1 LRPGDLPRSFSA
13 AALRSS
19 DLQFIMTPSRPQLT
33 PSAAQPRPALRPS
46 RASAVLVVVACVAL
60 AGPWARAV
68 AAEGRVADFIVA
80 VVNQE
85 LVTHA
90 EVEQRLE
97 RVRTDAARR
106 SAALPPEAELRQQI
120 VDQLIDERA
129 QLSLARE
136 SGGRI
141 DEGDIDRA
149 VAAIASQNG
158 LSVPQLRERLQAD
171 GQDIVRFREGLRDQ
185 LMLERLRERE
195 IEQRLR
201 IADAE
206 IDAELARQR
215 EAAAAATQWNLGQ
228 LLVAVPEGA
237 DAQAQ
242 AQRRERAEQALA
254 RARAGED
261 FAALVR
267 EYSDSDKRGGG
278 ALGLRDAQRLPDLFV
293 AAVKDVKAGEVAPAL
308 VRSGAG
314 FHVLK
319 VLERRDGG
327 LAVTQQRARHILLRL
342 DGELTREQA
351 LKRLAEFRQRIVSGQ
366 ARFEDLAREHSAD
379 GSAQQGGD
387 LGWAGPGLFV
397 PEFERTLEALA
408 PGAVAEP
415 MVSRFGAHLIQLLE
429 RREVPMEPQEQ
440 RERAR
445 AALRERKA
453 EGVYEEWAREVRARA
468 YVEQREPPQ

>member
-1 LRPGDLPRSFSA
+1 MSHPRPYPIPSLARRRDAAPAQSGFGGLRAWCAGLGLA
-13 AALRSS
+13 AALGGAA
-19 DLQFIMTPSRPQLT
+19 PSF
-33 PSAAQPRPALRPS
+33 
-46 RASAVLVVVACVAL
+46 AV
-60 AGPWARAV
+60 
-68 AAEGRVADFIVA
+68 EGRVADFIVA

-90 EVEQRLE
+90 EVELRLE
-97 RVRTDAARR
+97 RVRSDAARR
-106 SAALPPEAELRQQI
+106 SVALPPETELRRQI

-136 SGGRI
+136 SVGRI

-149 VAAIASQNG
+149 VAMIASQNG
-158 LSVPQLRERLQAD
+158 LSLPQLRERLQAE
-171 GQDIVRFREGLRDQ
+171 GQDFVRFREGLRDQ
-185 LMLERLRERE
+185 LLLERLRERE
-195 IEQRLR
+195 IEQRVR
-201 IADAE
+201 IGDAE

-215 EAAAAATQWNLGQ
+215 AEAASATQWNLAQ
-228 LLVAVPEGA
+228 LLVAVPENA
-237 DAQAQ
+237 DAATL
-242 AQRRERAEQALA
+242 AERRARAEKALA

-261 FAALVR
+261 FTALVS

-293 AAVKDVKAGEVAPAL
+293 AAVRDLKGGEVAPGL

-319 VLERRDGG
+319 VLERRDAG
-327 LAVTQQRARHILLRL
+327 LTVTQQRARHILLRL

-351 LKRLAEFRQRIVSGQ
+351 LERLAGYRQRIVAGQ
-366 ARFEDLAREHSAD
+366 ARFEDLAREHSHD
-379 GSAQQGGD
+379 GSAPQGGD

-397 PEFERTLEALA
+397 PEFERTLETLT
-408 PGAVAEP
+408 PGGVAEP

-468 YVEQREPPQ
+468 YIEQREPPQ